1 MLDKSFGLLFYLKKP
16 KNYVKGAIPI
26 YLRFTVDGTP
36 KELSTKRSC
45 DPNRWSPSAE
55 RASGTKEDAKSLNA
69 YLDTLQAKAYEAKRY
84 LIEANKLVTALAIKD
99 ILLGT
104 NQRNKMLIKIFE
116 DYNYDV
122 KKLIGKDYSD
132 ATWTK
137 YDRTKR
143 FIKDFIIWKYKTEDI
158 HIGNLNM
165 EFVNDLEIWF
175 KTERKCG
182 QNATM
187 KYISILKMIVL
198 FCVNNDWL
206 LKDPFARFEMN
217 KEEVIPEFLTKEE
230 IQVIA
235 EKEIKIERL
244 KQVRDVFLF
253 CCHTGLA
260 YVDIKK
266 LDASEVSVGFD
277 NELWIFIRRGKTNI
291 PSRVP
296 LLPLAQKILEE
307 YKDHPDCVNRKKL
320 LPVLS
325 NQKYNSYLKE
335 IADISGISKNLTTHT
350 ARHTF
355 ATTVTLGNGVP
366 IESVSKMLGHKKLQT
381 TQHYAR
387 VLDIKVSE
395 DMQKLKTR
403 LNSPSS

>member
-16 KNYVKGAIPI
+16 KNYVKGSIPI
-26 YLRFTVDGTP
+26 YMRITVDGIP
-36 KELSTKRSC
+36 KELSTKRIC
-45 DPNRWSPSAE
+45 DPNRWNPSSE

-69 YLDTLQAKAYEAKRY
+69 YLDTLQAKAYDAKRK
-84 LIEANKLVTALAIKD
+84 LIEANQMVSALSIKD
-99 ILLGT
+99 IMID
-104 NQRNKMLIKIFE
+104 NSQRNKMIMKIFE
-116 DYNYDV
+116 EYNDKV
-122 KKLIGKDYSD
+122 KKLIGIDYSKS
-132 ATWTK
+132 TWMK

-143 FIKDFIIWKYKTEDI
+143 LVQNFVEWKYKFQDLPI
-158 HIGNLNM
+158 QNLNM
-165 EFVNDLEIWF
+165 EFVNDLELWF

-182 QNATM
+182 HNATM

-206 LKDPFARFEMN
+206 LKDPFARFKMS

-230 IQVIA
+230 IQIIF

-266 LDASEVSVGFD
+266 LNSSEVSLGFD
-277 NELWIFIRRGKTNI
+277 NEFWIFIRRGKTNI
-291 PSRVP
+291 PSRIP
-296 LLPLAQKILEE
+296 LLPLSQKILAE
-307 YKDHPDCVNRKKL
+307 YKDHPDCVNSSKL

-335 IADISGISKNLTTHT
+335 IADICGISKNLTTHT

-355 ATTVTLGNGVP
+355 ATTVTR
-366 IESVSKMLGHKKLQT
+366 K
-381 TQHYAR
+381 
-387 VLDIKVSE
+387 
-395 DMQKLKTR
+395 
-403 LNSPSS
+403 

>member
-16 KNYVKGAIPI
+16 KNYGKGPIPI
-26 YLRFTVDGTP
+26 YLRITVDGIA

-45 DPNRWSPSAE
+45 DPNRWNPSAE
-55 RASGTKEDAKSLNA
+55 RVSGTKEDAKALNA
-69 YLDTLQAKAYEAKRY
+69 YLDTLQAKAYEAKRH
-84 LIEANKLVTALAIKD
+84 LIETNEIVTALAIKE
-99 ILLGT
+99 ILLGSSH
-104 NQRNKMLIKIFE
+104 RNRYLIKIFE
-116 DYNYDV
+116 DYNEDV
-122 KKLIGKDYSD
+122 KKLIGMDYSRV
-132 ATWTK
+132 TWEK

-143 FIKDFIIWKYKTEDI
+143 FVKDFIQWKYKTADI
-158 HIGNLNM
+158 HIQNLNM

-206 LKDPFARFEMN
+206 QKDPFARFKMS

-230 IQVIA
+230 IQAIS
-235 EKEIKIERL
+235 EKEIKMERL

-266 LDASEVSVGFD
+266 LNASEVSLGFD
-277 NELWIFIRRGKTNI
+277 SELWIFTKRGKTNV
-291 PSRVP
+291 PSRIP
-296 LLPLAQKILEE
+296 LLPLSKKILAQ
-307 YKDHPDCVNRKKL
+307 YKDHPQCINNNRL

-335 IADISGISKNLTTHT
+335 IADICGISKNLTTHT

-355 ATTVTLGNGVP
+355 ATTVTLSNGVP

-381 TQHYAR
+381 TQHYAK

-395 DMQKLKTR
+395 DMQVLKNR
-403 LNSPSS
+403 MQQS